1 MVMDLFFEE
10 FLLDVVNPLLVPSV
24 LLFEALVVII
34 EAVIIF
40 FLLERRLGKAV
51 GASLIANLV
60 TGFLSLLYFLIPSE
74 ISPFM
79 YPDLVLLYA
88 VPLIVNILVETGVL
102 RLFYKAANLGRIL
115 GVSVVMNVATYGLLF
130 LVLS

>member
-1 MVMDLFFEE
+1 MFLEKL
-10 FLLDVVNPLLVPSV
+10 LLDVVNPFLVPSV
-24 LLFEALVVII
+24 ILFEALVVII

-40 FLLERRLGKAV
+40 FSLERRIKKAV
-51 GASLIANLV
+51 GASLTANLI

-88 VPLIVNILVETGVL
+88 VPLIVNILVEAGVL
-102 RLFYKAANLGRIL
+102 RFFYRAVDLRRIL
-115 GVSVVMNVATYGLLF
+115 GVSAVMNVATYGLLF